1 MLSHSRLQ
9 KIAGEVDDD
18 ESTVVTNGFDEIF
31 ASAVRVVH
39 GAPSGGGGGGRDVTH
54 EAPSN
59 AITKEQEVEQQCIG
73 GAVKGFFRKV
83 FKG

>member
-1 MLSHSRLQ
+1 MQ
-9 KIAGEVDDD
+9 KIAGEADDD

-31 ASAVRVVH
+31 ASAGRVVH
-39 GAPSGGGGGGRDVTH
+39 SAPSGGDRGGGGGGRDVTN

-59 AITKEQEVEQQCIG
+59 AITREQEVEQQCIG
-73 GAVKGFFRKV
+73 GAVKGFFRKF

>member
-1 MLSHSRLQ
+1 MAFTLQ
-9 KIAGEVDDD
+9 KIAGEADDD

-31 ASAVRVVH
+31 ASAGRVVH
-39 GAPSGGGGGGRDVTH
+39 SAPSGGGGGSGRDVPH
-54 EAPSN
+54 ETPSN